1 MPSQSSE
8 PARSSAGAGRKRSY
22 LRRGERKQMLL
33 DVAAGVVEA
42 QGWTAL
48 SMSALATAA
57 GVSRQ
62 LVYHYFPNLETLI
75 AKTAW
80 HIFNDTIEGTRASI
94 AAHPDNL
101 RDAAESAEA
110 VTLDLPPGR
119 GDALWQLIAGTAG
132 ATPELERIRHGIR
145 QLISETWQ
153 PSMESELGLE
163 GEDARAGSWM
173 MVMAFWGMRQLV
185 RDGEL
190 SRERGTA
197 IFNTLL
203 DRLTQAAES

>member
-1 MPSQSSE
+1 MSQQSSE
-8 PARSSAGAGRKRSY
+8 PARSSSGVGRKRSY
-22 LRRGERKQMLL
+22 LKRGARKQMLL
-33 DVAAGVVEA
+33 DVAAGLVEA

-48 SMSALATAA
+48 SMSALAARA
-57 GVSRQ
+57 EVSRQ

-75 AKTAW
+75 AKTAR

-94 AAHPDNL
+94 AAHPDSL
-101 RDAAESAEA
+101 RQAAESAEA

-132 ATPELERIRHGIR
+132 APPELERIRRDIR
-145 QLISETWQ
+145 QLISETWR
-153 PSMESELGLE
+153 PSMEAELGME

-173 MVMAFWGMRQLV
+173 LVMAFWGMRQLV

-197 IFNTLL
+197 IFNALL
-203 DRLTQAAES
+203 DRLTQKPAD

>member
-1 MPSQSSE
+1 MPRQSSE
-8 PARSSAGAGRKRSY
+8 PARSPSGAGRKRSY

-33 DVAAGVVEA
+33 NAAAGIVET

-48 SMSALATAA
+48 SMSALAAEA

-94 AAHPDNL
+94 AAHPGNL
-101 RDAAESAEA
+101 REAAESAEA

-132 ATPELERIRHGIR
+132 TTPELERIRRGIR

-153 PSMESELGLE
+153 PSIEVELGLDDE
-163 GEDARAGSWM
+163 EARAGSWM

-197 IFNTLL
+197 IFNELL
-203 DRLTQAAES
+203 ERLTRAPSS

>member
-1 MPSQSSE
+1 MPRQSSQSAAAS
-8 PARSSAGAGRKRSY
+8 AGRKRSY

-33 DVAAGVVEA
+33 DAAAGLVEA

-48 SMSALATAA
+48 SMSALAARA
-57 GVSRQ
+57 EVSRQ

-80 HIFNDTIEGTRASI
+80 HIFNDSIEGTRASI

-101 RDAAESAEA
+101 REAAESAEA
-110 VTLDLPPGR
+110 VILDLGPGR

-132 ATPELERIRHGIR
+132 ATPELERIRRGIR
-145 QLISETWQ
+145 QRISETWQ
-153 PSMESELGLE
+153 PSMEGELGLD

-173 MVMAFWGMRQLV
+173 MVMAFWGMRQLL
-185 RDGEL
+185 RDGDL
-190 SRERGTA
+190 SRERGVA
-197 IFNTLL
+197 IFNELL
-203 DRLTQAAES
+203 ERLKRAPASQP

>member
-1 MPSQSSE
+1 MPRQSSV
-8 PARSSAGAGRKRSY
+8 PARSSTGAGRKRSY
-22 LRRGERKQMLL
+22 LKRGARKQMLL
-33 DVAAGVVEA
+33 DVAARVVEA

-48 SMSALATAA
+48 SMSALATRAE
-57 GVSRQ
+57 VSRQ

-75 AKTAW
+75 ASTAR

-94 AAHPDNL
+94 AAHPGNL
-101 RDAAESAEA
+101 REAAESAEA
-110 VTLDLPPGR
+110 VTLDLPSGR

-145 QLISETWQ
+145 RLISETWQ
-153 PSMESELGLE
+153 PSMERELGLE

-173 MVMAFWGMRQLV
+173 VVMAFWGMRQLV

-197 IFNTLL
+197 IFNALL
-203 DRLTQAAES
+203 DRLTQKPAE